1 MSLLKP
7 PAPEVTKRKYYIR
20 IEEPLAQK
28 MDKYAEFIDARSV
41 DYVIAEALDFVFK
54 KDSSFNAWLTQHHG
68 DPPAKTARANGPK
81 PNGSTIAAHKVPEMA
96 APARP
101 TI

>member
-20 IEEPLAQK
+20 IDEPLAQK
-28 MDKYAEFIDARSV
+28 MEKYAEFIDARTV
-41 DYVIAEALDFVFK
+41 DYVIAEALDFVFR
-54 KDSSFNAWLTQHHG
+54 KDGKFNAWLAQHPG
-68 DPPAKTARANGPK
+68 VPPARPARANGSK
-81 PNGSTIAAHKVPEMA
+81 PNGSTMA
-96 APARP
+96 GEIDRKISATARA

>member
-20 IEEPLAQK
+20 IDERLAQK
-28 MDKYAEFIDARSV
+28 MEKYAEFINARTV
-41 DYVIAEALDFVFK
+41 DYVIAEALDFVFR
-54 KDSSFNAWLTQHHG
+54 KDGKFNAWLAQHPG
-68 DPPAKTARANGPK
+68 VPPARANGSK
-81 PNGSTIAAHKVPEMA
+81 PNGSTIAEETDRGT
-96 APARP
+96 PATASA